1 MNTYI
6 KSLIENIPPE
16 QIVSNTNNTNN
27 INKIDLVLDGGA
39 FNGIFMLGS
48 LYYIKELERQNKIII
63 DRVSGCSIGALL
75 GVMYLLN
82 RMDLAKELTVMG
94 IMKIRKHQDLKQMMK
109 ILRHRLSTSISDL
122 DVLTC
127 NGRFYLTFFDTN
139 KGIQIIKKKY
149 DSVEDLIDS
158 IIKSMYVPYL
168 IDRNVVDKDGCID
181 GAFPYMFKKDLH
193 KKILFINLQGLN
205 KVFKMIYIKHDK
217 NIYPRMMEGIHDT
230 HNFICTG
237 DANSL
242 CSYVNDWNISDIFYF
257 RMRESLYT
265 TLFYLFRSVLQIE
278 QFIPK
283 KLKNKNII
291 KQNAFI
297 LKNLWNDIILY
308 LSLQ

>member
-16 QIVSNTNNTNN
+16 QVVSNTGNVT
-27 INKIDLVLDGGA
+27 KIDLVLDGGA
-39 FNGIFMLGS
+39 FNGMFMIGS
-48 LYYIKELERQNKIII
+48 LSYIKELEDQNKIII
-63 DRVSGCSIGALL
+63 DRISGCSIGAFL
-75 GVMYLLN
+75 GAMYLLN
-82 RMDLAKELTVMG
+82 RMDLAKELTVMC
-94 IMKIRKHQDLKQMMK
+94 ITKIRKHQDLKQMMK
-109 ILRHRLSTSISDL
+109 LVRYRLCSYITESDVTSY
-122 DVLTC
+122 
-127 NGRFYLTFFDTN
+127 NNRFYLTYFDTN
-139 KGIQIIKKKY
+139 KGKQIIKKNY
-149 DSVEDLIDS
+149 DSLEDLVDS

-205 KVFKMIYIKHDK
+205 KIFKMIYIKHET
-217 NIYPRMMEGIHDT
+217 NIYPRLMEGLHDT

-265 TLFYLFRSVLQIE
+265 ILFYLFRTVLQLE

-297 LKNLWNDIILY
+297 LKNLWNDIIIY